1 MTYPIII
8 AIIPAYSCKGT
19 ISILGYFLIISI
31 KIAKEIG
38 ITNAAILPV
47 ICPLERSD
55 PIIKIIPDIA
65 KIIDD
70 KVIFEIF
77 SFKKKYPNIAKKI
90 VWV

>member
-1 MTYPIII
+1 MMYPITIE
-8 AIIPAYSCKGT
+8 IIPAYSCKGT

-55 PIIKIIPDIA
+55 PTIKIIPDIA
-65 KIIDD
+65 KIIDA
-70 KVIFEIF
+70 KVTFEIF
-77 SFKKKYPNIAKKI
+77 SFKKK
-90 VWV
+90 